1 MKIFAIR
8 NEEDENR
15 KDLGYLIYYEK
26 PRRFYIELPD
36 NADPW
41 ETPLILSSCLKRGEK
56 TIGVYWSKV
65 WVQQRII
72 PSDRQNLGRILKD
85 NGLDSYDEFKLLTM
99 TDGRCSQDY
108 YYITAV
114 SEKNLPDFIK
124 KRSKKKIK
132 NVFPLEKNTL
142 LISFQDDSVKKY
154 SLQDLVGTDRRFA
167 PVLNNGDIFRSVKVE
182 TGGYGICWGENLCI
196 SREKLYTVG
205 KKIPLTWSEI
215 QSFVSNS
222 TLDSAQAAAELECSK
237 QNIDDLVKRGK
248 LHPVKEGQ
256 RYRLFMKSEV
266 EERRW
271 K

>member
-1 MKIFAIR
+1 MIGHGHIAIGAFHRLSAIAAGDKIGIPPAVDEQHALLSPGQAI
-8 NEEDENR
+8 
-15 KDLGYLIYYEK
+15 LHG
-26 PRRFYIELPD
+26 
-36 NADPW
+36 
-41 ETPLILSSCLKRGEK
+41 
-56 TIGVYWSKV
+56 
-65 WVQQRII
+65 
-72 PSDRQNLGRILKD
+72 
-85 NGLDSYDEFKLLTM
+85 
-99 TDGRCSQDY
+99 
-108 YYITAV
+108 
-114 SEKNLPDFIK
+114 
-124 KRSKKKIK
+124 
-132 NVFPLEKNTL
+132 
-142 LISFQDDSVKKY
+142 
-154 SLQDLVGTDRRFA
+154 GTQA
-167 PVLNNGDIFRSVKVE
+167 GDIFRSVKVE
-182 TGGYGICWGENLCI
+182 VGGYGICWGENLCI

>member
-36 NADPW
+36 DADPW

-56 TIGVYWSKV
+56 TISAYWSKV

-132 NVFPLEKNTL
+132 SVFPLEKNTF

-182 TGGYGICWGENLCI
+182 VGGYGICWGENLCI

-237 QNIDDLVKRGK
+237 QNIFESILN
-248 LHPVKEGQ
+248 
-256 RYRLFMKSEV
+256 
-266 EERRW
+266 
-271 K
+271 

>member
-1 MKIFAIR
+1 M
-8 NEEDENR
+8 
-15 KDLGYLIYYEK
+15 
-26 PRRFYIELPD
+26 
-36 NADPW
+36 
-41 ETPLILSSCLKRGEK
+41 
-56 TIGVYWSKV
+56 
-65 WVQQRII
+65 
-72 PSDRQNLGRILKD
+72 
-85 NGLDSYDEFKLLTM
+85 
-99 TDGRCSQDY
+99 
-108 YYITAV
+108 
-114 SEKNLPDFIK
+114 
-124 KRSKKKIK
+124 
-132 NVFPLEKNTL
+132 
-142 LISFQDDSVKKY
+142 
-154 SLQDLVGTDRRFA
+154 
-167 PVLNNGDIFRSVKVE
+167 E

>member
-36 NADPW
+36 DADPW

-56 TIGVYWSKV
+56 TISAYWSKV

-114 SEKNLPDFIK
+114 SEKNLPDL
-124 KRSKKKIK
+124 KKKK
-132 NVFPLEKNTL
+132 
-142 LISFQDDSVKKY
+142 QKKDKKCIPFGKEY
-154 SLQDLVGTDRRFA
+154 I
-167 PVLNNGDIFRSVKVE
+167 PYIFS
-182 TGGYGICWGENLCI
+182 G
-196 SREKLYTVG
+196 
-205 KKIPLTWSEI
+205 
-215 QSFVSNS
+215 
-222 TLDSAQAAAELECSK
+222 
-237 QNIDDLVKRGK
+237 
-248 LHPVKEGQ
+248 
-256 RYRLFMKSEV
+256 
-266 EERRW
+266 
-271 K
+271 

>member
-36 NADPW
+36 DADPW

-56 TIGVYWSKV
+56 TIGAYWSKV

-237 QNIDDLVKRGK
+237 QNIDDLVKRG
-248 LHPVKEGQ
+248 
-256 RYRLFMKSEV
+256 
-266 EERRW
+266 
-271 K
+271 

>member
-36 NADPW
+36 DADPW

-56 TIGVYWSKV
+56 TIGAYWSKV

-132 NVFPLEKNTL
+132 NVSRTIPIPL
-142 LISFQDDSVKKY
+142 
-154 SLQDLVGTDRRFA
+154 RFA
-167 PVLNNGDIFRSVKVE
+167 M
-182 TGGYGICWGENLCI
+182 
-196 SREKLYTVG
+196 
-205 KKIPLTWSEI
+205 
-215 QSFVSNS
+215 
-222 TLDSAQAAAELECSK
+222 QA
-237 QNIDDLVKRGK
+237 VKR
-248 LHPVKEGQ
+248 
-256 RYRLFMKSEV
+256 SI
-266 EERRW
+266 
-271 K
+271 